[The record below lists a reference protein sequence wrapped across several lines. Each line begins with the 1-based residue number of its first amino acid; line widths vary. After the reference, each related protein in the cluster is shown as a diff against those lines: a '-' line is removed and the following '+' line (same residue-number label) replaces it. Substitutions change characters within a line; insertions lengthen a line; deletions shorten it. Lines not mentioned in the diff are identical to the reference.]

1 MRIKYE
7 KNVEYLKAQ
16 GVILMGKIGDE
27 EARSKVYLEEKL
39 KLEQDLLELKED
51 LEKDLATKA
60 RNREELI
67 KLKVKKSQLESQHKQ
82 LTTDEAS
89 YKEKNDRLDA
99 KNKELD
105 KQNVKLKKDI
115 QDAIQKIEINDLLKE
130 IDVEEIQLLAKN
142 NKSMNNAMTNLITK
156 WNVITQKDANGEEP
170 PDEGNQ

>member
-1 MRIKYE
+1 M
-7 KNVEYLKAQ
+7 
-16 GVILMGKIGDE
+16 
-27 EARSKVYLEEKL
+27 
-39 KLEQDLLELKED
+39 
-51 LEKDLATKA
+51 
-60 RNREELI
+60 
-67 KLKVKKSQLESQHKQ
+67 KVKKSQLESQHKQ

-105 KQNVKLKKDI
+105 KQNVKLKKEI